1 MNLTELT
8 KEEYFIHGHRACAGC
23 AAPIALRLILKVLGP
38 RTIVVNATS
47 CIEIVS
53 TPYPDNAWMVPYIH
67 SLFENTAAVASGIE
81 AALKVQMKKGRRA
94 KERINVVVIAGDGG
108 TADIGLQALSGA
120 LERGHD
126 FLYICYDNEAYMNT
140 GIQRS
145 SSTPYG
151 AWTTT
156 SPPGR
161 ISIGQDTW
169 KKDVTK
175 IAAAHDIPYAATASV
190 GYPQDLINKIE
201 KASKIIG
208 PKYIQIHAP
217 CPTGWRYDTSLS
229 IEIARLA
236 VQSGMWILAEY
247 ENGEFK
253 PRKIAKKVPVK
264 EYLKLQGRFGHLP
277 DEEIEKIQKYI
288 DERLAKLGI

>member
-1 MNLTELT
+1 MNLTELP

-53 TPYPDNAWMVPYIH
+53 TPYPDNAWMTPYIH
-67 SLFENTAAVASGIE
+67 SLFENTAAIASGIE
-81 AALKVQMKKGRRA
+81 AALKVQMRKGKRA
-94 KERINVVVIAGDGG
+94 KERINIVVIAGDGG
-108 TADIGLQALSGA
+108 TSDIGLQALSGA

-169 KKDVTK
+169 KKDVVK

-208 PKYIQIHAP
+208 PKYIQIHTP

-236 VQSGMWILAEY
+236 VQTGMWILAEY

-264 EYLKLQGRFGHLP
+264 EYLKLQGRFRHLP

>member
-1 MNLTELT
+1 MNLNELP
-8 KEEYFIHGHRACAGC
+8 KQEYFVHGHRSCAGC
-23 AAPIALRLILKVLGP
+23 PAPVAIKLILKVLGP

-47 CIEIVS
+47 CMEIVS
-53 TPYPDNAWMVPYIH
+53 TPFPENAWMVPYIH
-67 SLFENTAAVASGIE
+67 SLFENTAAIASGIE
-81 AALKVQMKKGRRA
+81 SALRVQMKKGKRA
-94 KERINVVVIAGDGG
+94 KERINVIVIAGDGG

-126 FLYICYDNEAYMNT
+126 LLYICYDNEAYMNT

-161 ISIGQDTW
+161 ISVGQDTW
-169 KKDVTK
+169 KKDVAK

-208 PKYIQIHAP
+208 PKYIQIHSP
-217 CPTGWRYDTSLS
+217 CPTGWRHDTSLS

-253 PRKIAKKVPVK
+253 PRRIGKKVPVK
-264 EYLKLQGRFGHLP
+264 EYLRLQGRFRHLP
-277 DEEIEKIQKYI
+277 DDEIEKIQKHI
-288 DERLAKLGI
+288 DERLAKMGI

>member
-1 MNLTELT
+1 MNLTELP

-38 RTIVVNATS
+38 RTIIVNATS
-47 CIEIVS
+47 CMEIVS

-81 AALKVQMKKGRRA
+81 AALKIQMKKGRRA

-169 KKDVTK
+169 KKDVAK
-175 IAAAHDIPYAATASV
+175 IAAAHDIPYAATASI

-208 PKYIQIHAP
+208 PKYIQIHSP
-217 CPTGWRYDTSLS
+217 CPTGWRYDTSLT

-264 EYLKLQGRFGHLP
+264 EYLRLQGRFRHLP
-277 DEEIEKIQKYI
+277 DEEIEKIQKHI